1 MAEAMQIA
9 TQAGPQGNPY
19 YIPSVGAGL
28 RGGAG
33 NMAQAVGGMFGMA
46 PPQIQ
51 KAYQMEAIM
60 KEVDASGVEFDKDPV
75 GYAKV
80 ASSLMLKNGMR
91 DEALKA
97 IQWAQ
102 KWQSEQADMDY
113 KGALGAQANA
123 VAVEKAELMD
133 AKREDLEARAAL
145 GQAKVV
151 REKTEAEIMQ
161 LEEARKQA
169 REPKEIEL
177 IDARIYNLR
186 KSADAAGEKARMATS
201 RMSRE
206 SANQMYARLIQDDVS
221 AGILTPQEAQTKLEN
236 ALFDPMRAL
245 MQNAIGT
252 PQAGPATNP
261 RVPSAKA
268 PTMAPVEKPYPAKP
282 EEGVSYKPQPG
293 YSNEKAAMKAW
304 GKYEPDKYEYRVN
317 PTTGKIQRK
326 AK

>member
-1 MAEAMQIA
+1 MAQDFSLFGASPQEAGQQLQQQRMAEAMQIA

-28 RGGAG
+28 RAGAG
-33 NMAQAVGGMFGMA
+33 NMAQAAGGMFGMV

-60 KEVDASGVEFDKDPV
+60 KEVEASGVEFDKDPV

-91 DEALKA
+91 EEALKA

-102 KWQSEQADMDY
+102 KWQSEQADMEY
-113 KGALGAQANA
+113 KGAMGEQARA
-123 VAVEKAELMD
+123 VAFEKRELVDEKSRDLAAKAALSEAKAELTT
-133 AKREDLEARAAL
+133 KR
-145 GQAKVV
+145 
-151 REKTEAEIMQ
+151 TEIAQ
-161 LEEARKQA
+161 LEEQRNAA

-177 IDARIYNLR
+177 LDAKIYALR
-186 KSADAAGEKARMATS
+186 KEADAAMNKARMATG

-206 SANQMYARLIQDDVS
+206 SANQMYARLLQDDIA
-221 AGILTPQEAQTKLEN
+221 AGNLTPQEAQSKLEN

-245 MQNAIGT
+245 MQNAIGA

-261 RVPSAKA
+261 RVPPAPAADKFKA
-268 PTMAPVEKPYPAKP
+268 
-282 EEGVSYKPQPG
+282 
-293 YSNEKAAMKAW
+293 
-304 GKYEPDKYEYRVN
+304 GKTYTDSK
-317 PTTGKIQRK
+317 GKK
-326 AK
+326 AKYLGNGKWEPVK

>member
-1 MAEAMQIA
+1 
-9 TQAGPQGNPY
+9 
-19 YIPSVGAGL
+19 
-28 RGGAG
+28 
-33 NMAQAVGGMFGMA
+33 
-46 PPQIQ
+46 
-51 KAYQMEAIM
+51 
-60 KEVDASGVEFDKDPV
+60 
-75 GYAKV
+75 
-80 ASSLMLKNGMR
+80 
-91 DEALKA
+91 
-97 IQWAQ
+97 
-102 KWQSEQADMDY
+102 
-113 KGALGAQANA
+113 

-221 AGILTPQEAQTKLEN
+221 MGILTPQEAQTKLEN

-261 RVPSAKA
+261 RVPPAPAADKFKA
-268 PTMAPVEKPYPAKP
+268 
-282 EEGVSYKPQPG
+282 
-293 YSNEKAAMKAW
+293 
-304 GKYEPDKYEYRVN
+304 GKTYTDSK
-317 PTTGKIQRK
+317 GKK
-326 AK
+326 AKYLGNGKWEPVK